1 MLGMAAGRADA
12 MMAAE
17 RMAKIWNC
25 ILMVVGA
32 WSLGVVRVS
41 WVFGGGG
48 GEVFVE
54 EDCVVG

>member
-1 MLGMAAGRADA
+1 MAAGRADA